1 MACIKWS
8 QLLLLLDEMPS
19 QQDISPQRS
28 LSGNPKIDPPPWF
41 SLPPEHTLR
50 PLTHGPPPMY
60 WLGTSRWWLGPLCM
74 LHYRLN
80 LFLSGPHTI
89 SNASVF
95 VLFCCMFWLV
105 FISCGVKDV
114 WAFRLMFPTF
124 HLFLGLGIAWAKAF
138 TFLLSPC
145 SFLSYVCGPLGCGSC
160 HTTSLCLL

>member
-1 MACIKWS
+1 MHQVVPALTSFRWDVIPTGRFSPKKFKWEP
-8 QLLLLLDEMPS
+8 QNKPPS
-19 QQDISPQRS
+19 
-28 LSGNPKIDPPPWF
+28 F
-41 SLPPEHTLR
+41 SLPLEHTLI

-114 WAFRLMFPTF
+114 WAFRLMFPAF
-124 HLFLGLGIAWAKAF
+124 HLFLRLGIAWAKAF